1 MSDTEFL
8 LNIIFVETIASAALI
23 ALAIIIGLVRSF
35 KRSDAGDTISALSI
49 VFACGL
55 AKLPLCYYSI
65 KLAESYGTLVGLSPI
80 ILFGATIYVIVKLS
94 NNKLTRVSKTTTR

>member
-35 KRSDAGDTISALSI
+35 KRSDTGDTISALSI

-80 ILFGATIYVIVKLS
+80 ILFGATIYVIVKHS